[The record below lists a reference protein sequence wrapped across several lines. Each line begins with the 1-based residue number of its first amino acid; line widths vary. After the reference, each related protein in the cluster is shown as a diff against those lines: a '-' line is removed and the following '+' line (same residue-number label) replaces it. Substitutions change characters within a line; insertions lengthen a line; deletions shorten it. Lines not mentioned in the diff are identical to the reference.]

1 MFVKVNVTEP
11 EEWKNAVKSVADKF
25 GKVDILV
32 QAAGITGKTGKYSN
46 ESKGKKWGY
55 LSIDPGYT

>member
-11 EEWKNAVKSVADKF
+11 EEWKNAVKAVADKF

-32 QAAGITGKTGKYSN
+32 QAAGITGKTGMYEEIRIK
-46 ESKGKKWGY
+46 
-55 LSIDPGYT
+55 